1 MSVTLSK
8 QNSKFMHA
16 LCAILDGAVAD
27 KIEFEKA
34 VISDDAADW
43 QLFFSSHSP
52 LLEDE
57 NTSLRAAVEKIVPKD
72 VAVTI
77 FLESAPA
84 APPVPPRP
92 ASDAFTPEEDMYAF
106 VPPPEDAPAPEE
118 DCVPTEQE
126 ASAAGGLSADAEDSA
141 LARYRER
148 MARLSREAAATARAA
163 A

>member
-92 ASDAFTPEEDMYAF
+92 ASDVFTPEEDMYAF
-106 VPPPEDAPAPEE
+106 VPPPEDAPRRKRIAFPRNRK
-118 DCVPTEQE
+118 CPLP
-126 ASAAGGLSADAEDSA
+126 AGFPLMRRIRLWRGIGSAW
-141 LARYRER
+141 
-148 MARLSREAAATARAA
+148 RA
-163 A
+163 